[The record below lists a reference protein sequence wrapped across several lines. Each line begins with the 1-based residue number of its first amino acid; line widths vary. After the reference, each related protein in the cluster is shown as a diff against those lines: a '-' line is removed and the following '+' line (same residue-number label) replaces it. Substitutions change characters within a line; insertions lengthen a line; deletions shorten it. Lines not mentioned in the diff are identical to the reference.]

1 MQLNRRLTLA
11 VLASFAASTLGG
23 AALADDRPDL
33 VVAVP
38 KLARGLEPGINTGNV
53 DVRVA
58 HSVFDT
64 LIRRDFVA
72 QAETGAAVLI
82 PGLATS
88 WEQISPTEMVL
99 KLREGVTWHD
109 GTEFT
114 AEDVVFSFGQ
124 ERVFGDG
131 APART
136 AARTVGQLESVE
148 AVGPYEVKLTWAATV
163 PESLMPHRLTNSS
176 WIVQA
181 DAYKEFEKDGVE
193 DKVWMGEAVD
203 AVTWNPVGTGPYIFD
218 DFKAGESIR
227 LVSNDNYFMGAPAAA
242 SITFVEVPEISS
254 RIAGLV
260 SGEFDIAADLTPD
273 QLPVLERYDEIQVKS
288 VTREN
293 THVLAFNTAH
303 PMLSDQR
310 LREAL
315 SLGINRAEMVE
326 TIWRGTTETQ
336 QGPQLKAYNEMYL
349 DDLPGFAY
357 DPERARALLA
367 EAGYD
372 GTPIT
377 LSYVPFYYTL
387 GNEAVQVLQ
396 EMWADIGVNIELT
409 PKESWTAVRTEDV
422 MIYTW
427 SNSWRFPD
435 PLAQLDWFFGPN
447 SAIQIRYKYWSNDRF
462 DELMNVLVTSMDVEE
477 RRVAF
482 REAAEIYMTE
492 VPSTFLYNAADI
504 YAIRAGLEYTPTPQ
518 FMEDFRPDNLKISAS
533 Q

>member
-11 VLASFAASTLGG
+11 VLASLAASTLGG

-53 DVRVA
+53 DIRVT

-64 LIRRDFVA
+64 LIRRDFVT
-72 QAETGAAVLI
+72 QAETGEGVLI

-114 AEDVVFSFGQ
+114 AEDVVFSYGQ

-131 APART
+131 APVRAVS
-136 AARTVGQLESVE
+136 RTVGQLESVE
-148 AVGPYEVKLTWAATV
+148 ALGPYEVKLTWAA
-163 PESLMPHRLTNSS
+163 PDYIMPHRLSNKGA

-193 DKVWMGEAVD
+193 DKAWMREAVD
-203 AVTWNPVGTGPYIFD
+203 ALTWNPTGTGPYIFD

-227 LVSNDNYFMGAPAAA
+227 LVSNDNYFMGAPPVA

-293 THVLAFNTAH
+293 THVVTFNTAH

-310 LREAL
+310 IREAL

-326 TIWRGTTETQ
+326 TIWRGMTETQ
-336 QGPQLKAYNEMYL
+336 QGPQLKAFNEMYI
-349 DDLPGFAY
+349 DDMPRFAY

-372 GTPIT
+372 GAPIT
-377 LSYVPFYYTL
+377 LSYVPFYYTM
-387 GNEAVQVLQ
+387 GNEAVQILH

-409 PKESWTAVRTEDV
+409 PMESFTAMRTEDV

-435 PLAQLDWFFGPN
+435 PLAQLDVVLRGRIRLFRNATNTGPTTA
-447 SAIQIRYKYWSNDRF
+447 S
-462 DELMNVLVTSMDVEE
+462 TS
-477 RRVAF
+477 
-482 REAAEIYMTE
+482 
-492 VPSTFLYNAADI
+492 
-504 YAIRAGLEYTPTPQ
+504 
-518 FMEDFRPDNLKISAS
+518 
-533 Q
+533 